1 MNSSYPVG
9 PIVVGVDGSVAALD
23 AVRFAV
29 QEAQGRRAP
38 LRLVHVISPH
48 SQPESVYGATD
59 VDGDYGLGVLA
70 EAVKA
75 VAEIDSSVVVKTAV
89 LHGQPEAAIL
99 GEAKSACLLV
109 LGVSQGHALGTRV
122 MRSTV
127 FSLVESVACPV
138 AIVRESSTGSDG
150 AVIIA
155 LGEGKTSESDVVVAE
170 AFREAASRDTDILA
184 LHARSISEGVAHI
197 VGGVDGETSESPMD
211 IRLESFSDD
220 YPTTVFSSVYAES
233 GAGSELL
240 TASGTA
246 RLLVLGHQRGRMCGS
261 TLTRAIRQAKCPVLV
276 VPHP

>member
-9 PIVVGVDGSVAALD
+9 PIVVGVDGSTAALD

-29 QEAQGRRAP
+29 QEARGLRAA

-48 SQPESVYGATD
+48 SQPESAYGATD
-59 VDGDYGLGVLA
+59 VDGDYGRSVLA
-70 EAVKA
+70 EAVNT

-89 LHGQPEAAIL
+89 LHGQPESAIQA
-99 GEAKSACLLV
+99 EAKSARLLV

-155 LGEGKTSESDVVVAE
+155 MGGGKALESDTVVAE
-170 AFREAASRDTDILA
+170 AFREASSRDTDILA
-184 LHARSISEGVAHI
+184 LHARSISEGVAHV
-197 VGGVDGETSESPMD
+197 VGGVGGATPTSSMD

-220 YPTTVFSSVYAES
+220 YPTTVFSSVHAES
-233 GAGSELL
+233 GSELL
-240 TASGTA
+240 AASGTA
-246 RLLVLGHQRGRMCGS
+246 RLLVVGHQRGLTCGS
-261 TLTRAIRQAKCPVLV
+261 MLTKAIRQAKCPVLV